1 MALVTKSL
9 KISIGFAFIL
19 LPVIA
24 GFLFRLC
31 VTETKPSPGA
41 YATTELYRFRS
52 AIGEILGPGNA
63 TIEDLLGHPSQDAI
77 KPALANLLRKRD
89 FASVA
94 DHLMG
99 QDGWGH
105 PYHIDWRTNLSNRST
120 AMLRANENSLLIW
133 SSGENGINEY
143 GGGDDRY
150 DSADWQL
157 YIDCYKQNC
166 SPADTNENLSQAS
179 TNETE

>member
-1 MALVTKSL
+1 MILMNKSI
-9 KISIGFAFIL
+9 KIVICLAFIL
-19 LPVIA
+19 LPIIG
-24 GFLFRLC
+24 GFVFRLC
-31 VTETKPSPGA
+31 ITETKPSLGA
-41 YATTELYRFRS
+41 YATDELYSFRS
-52 AIGEILGPGNA
+52 AIGRILGPGNA

-99 QDGWGH
+99 QDGWGRS
-105 PYHIDWRTNLSNRST
+105 YNIDWRTNLFNRPT

-143 GGGDDRY
+143 GGGDDCY

-157 YIDCYKQNC
+157 YIECYKQN
-166 SPADTNENLSQAS
+166 SRPAYTNDSADNFPLE
-179 TNETE
+179 